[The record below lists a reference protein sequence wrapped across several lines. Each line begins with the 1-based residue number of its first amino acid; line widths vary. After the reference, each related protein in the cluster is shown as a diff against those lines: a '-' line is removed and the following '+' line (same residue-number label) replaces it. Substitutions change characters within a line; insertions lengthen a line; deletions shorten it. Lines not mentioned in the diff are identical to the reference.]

1 MQQLLY
7 TLPAL
12 MCPIGMGAMMWFM
25 MRGGGKNKQPAQSAP
40 GTPTPQEQEL
50 AALRAEIDQLRAT
63 QQPSTLVPEDVSVS
77 LGKHAGATR

>member
-25 MRGGGKNKQPAQSAP
+25 MRGGKNKQPAQSAP
-40 GTPTPQEQEL
+40 GTPTPREQEL

-63 QQPSTLVPEDVSVS
+63 QQPNTPAPEDMSVS
-77 LGKHAGATR
+77 LGKHAGVTR